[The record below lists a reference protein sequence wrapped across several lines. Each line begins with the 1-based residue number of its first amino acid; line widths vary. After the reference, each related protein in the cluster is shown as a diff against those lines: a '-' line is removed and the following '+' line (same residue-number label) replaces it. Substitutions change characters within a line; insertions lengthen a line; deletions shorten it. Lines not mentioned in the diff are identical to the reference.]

1 MSDISDNTLNA
12 HQTLGLL
19 RGPYTYSAVLYRAPF
34 DTHYSDGDIKESFSS
49 RQEFVFASTIEDF
62 TEKLIHAHLSFVP
75 DIIDFGCDGM
85 VDETFLLVNGILI
98 ESLPGSAADLYEKMD
113 NALSQAEQAA
123 RDDRSE
129 RDRIEA
135 QKANEAR
142 LARERLEKEEQ
153 YYKDRQEYA
162 RLGRKLG
169 IK

>member
-1 MSDISDNTLNA
+1 MSDTSDNTLDA
-12 HQTLGLL
+12 HQTLALL
-19 RGPYTYSAVLYRAPF
+19 RGPYTYSAILYRAPF
-34 DTHYSDGDIKESFSS
+34 DTHYLDGDIKESFCS
-49 RQEFVFASTIEDF
+49 RQEFVFASTMEDF
-62 TEKLIHAHLSFVP
+62 TNKLTRAHLSFVP

-85 VDETFLLVNGILI
+85 VDETFLMVNGLHI

-113 NALSQAEQAA
+113 NALDKAVQAA

-129 RDRIEA
+129 RDRVAA
-135 QKANEAR
+135 QKANDER
-142 LARERLEKEEQ
+142 LAREREEKEAQ

>member
-1 MSDISDNTLNA
+1 MSDILDNTLTKA
-12 HQTLGLL
+12 QTLGLMQ
-19 RGPYTYSAVLYRAPF
+19 GPHTYSAMLYRAPF
-34 DTHYSDGDIKESFSS
+34 DTHYLDGDIKECFSS
-49 RQEFVFASTIEDF
+49 RQEFIMSSTLEDF
-62 TEKLIHAHLSFVP
+62 TNRLIRAHLSFVP
-75 DIIDFGCDGM
+75 DIIDFGSDGM
-85 VDETFLLVNGILI
+85 VDETFLFVNGIHI
-98 ESLPGSAADLYEKMD
+98 ESLPGSCADLYEQVD
-113 NALSQAEQAA
+113 NALSKAEQAA